1 MTLPKWLNDKYTA
14 ILACV
19 ISVVTL
25 LLSYFHL
32 SDSLIYIPK
41 PQQVL
46 LDYYHRPIGVQ
57 NLLEDTLHNPH
68 YRTSPSWAPAEDFT
82 KESLLRLFSYNKD
95 ELSNGSVYRTFETLF
110 TEGEGEKIYSNI
122 FINLSQPKIVMA
134 QDGIVRSRLIGPVSY
149 EGSADWEY
157 RTLSGLKL
165 NSRTHQ
171 FKGKIMI
178 TVHAEETYPTLYDF
192 VIEVQRALLQDKISG
207 YQILRLEIY

>member
-1 MTLPKWLNDKYTA
+1 MKLPPWLNDKYTA
-14 ILACV
+14 ILACI
-19 ISVVTL
+19 ISFIMLT
-25 LLSYFHL
+25 LSYFHF
-32 SDSLIYIPK
+32 SNSLLYFPK

-57 NLLEDTLHNPH
+57 NLLEDTFHNPH
-68 YRTSPSWAPAEDFT
+68 YRTSPSWAPAEDFA

-95 ELSNGSVYRTFETLF
+95 HLTSGSVYREFETLF
-110 TEGEGEKIYSNI
+110 SEGEGEKVYSNI

-134 QDGIVRSRLIGPVSY
+134 QDGIVRARLIGAISY
-149 EGSADWEY
+149 EGSANWDY

-165 NSRTHQ
+165 TSKTHQ

-178 TVHAEETYPTLYDF
+178 TVHADETYPTLYDF